1 MSYHEKTSAAAKG
14 QWSGILQHLG
24 MPASFLK
31 RQNGPCPFCGG
42 KDRFRFS
49 NLDGAGTWFCNQ
61 CGSGAGMEMVMRLT
75 GAGFAEAASRV
86 DDILGNVKFEAAKVR
101 REVTDE
107 EKRAACMALWR
118 ETRKA
123 EPGDLVH
130 RYLDSRGIG
139 CDEMPTSLR
148 LHPALRDGEGG
159 IRPAMVARVTG
170 PDGAGVTLHRT
181 FLRPDGLAKAE
192 MASPRKLMPG
202 TLPEGA
208 CVRLSTPSDA
218 LCLAEGIETALAVER
233 LFETPCW
240 ATISAGTMAK
250 WIAPDGV
257 ESVTICAD
265 NDAHFAG
272 QSAAYLLANRLAAKG
287 LAVNVRVPDRPG
299 EDWLDVL
306 NRKGDAA

>member
-1 MSYHEKTSAAAKG
+1 MNFQNRPSVFDQARGKWRG
-14 QWSGILQHLG
+14 VLLNFGIPETHLRN
-24 MPASFLK
+24 K
-31 RQNGPCPFCGG
+31 HGPCPMCGG
-42 KDRFRFS
+42 RDRFRFDDKDGS
-49 NLDGAGTWFCNQ
+49 GTWICSACGAGRGIDLLMNFRGWDFKTAAQ
-61 CGSGAGMEMVMRLT
+61 EVEAVIGSVSGVQVK
-75 GAGFAEAASRV
+75 AAMTDEQRA
-86 DDILGNVKFEAAKVR
+86 DMC
-101 REVTDE
+101 REVWRGT
-107 EKRAACMALWR
+107 KRAA
-118 ETRKA
+118 
-123 EPGDLVH
+123 PGDLVH

-272 QSAAYLLANRLAAKG
+272 QSAAYRLANRLAAKG